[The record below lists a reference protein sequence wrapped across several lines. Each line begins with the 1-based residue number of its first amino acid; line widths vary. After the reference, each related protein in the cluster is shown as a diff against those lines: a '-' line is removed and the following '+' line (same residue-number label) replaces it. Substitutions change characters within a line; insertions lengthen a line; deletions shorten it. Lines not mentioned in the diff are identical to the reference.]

1 MEAWPV
7 GTGPLPLSDRREAEI
22 GTWGRT
28 PRGSGSFQAAP
39 SRLHG
44 QIHRASVNCSLL
56 SAHRESRE
64 GAGERWTGTA
74 QPSGPLPVRPLL
86 PGLPPTPRSLLSLVL
101 TSSAAKPV
109 GTQRRGEARAQS
121 LLSFSVH
128 TSLSTEQNINTP
140 TSHHTHSA
148 VSELKRPFLSVI
160 FPV

>member
-1 MEAWPV
+1 M
-7 GTGPLPLSDRREAEI
+7 GTGPLPLSDRGEAEI

-44 QIHRASVNCSLL
+44 QIHRAGVNCSPL

-86 PGLPPTPRSLLSLVL
+86 PGLPPPPGPFCPWSSRPPRRSRSEHR
-101 TSSAAKPV
+101 
-109 GTQRRGEARAQS
+109 GEGRRG
-121 LLSFSVH
+121 H
-128 TSLSTEQNINTP
+128 
-140 TSHHTHSA
+140 SHCF
-148 VSELKRPFLSVI
+148 PFLCTFLFQQNKTSTHPPATTHTRCCV
-160 FPV
+160 

>member
-121 LLSFSVH
+121 LLSFSVYTLLFQQNKTSTHPPATTH
-128 TSLSTEQNINTP
+128 TVLCLS
-140 TSHHTHSA
+140 
-148 VSELKRPFLSVI
+148 
-160 FPV
+160 